1 VKRGL
6 TQHEASP
13 FFDNLV
19 FNKVTDFQCKITVN
33 FNVKQI
39 TTLKSLHQSQIKQG
53 LGGRVR
59 IMISG
64 AAPLPKHVEEFM
76 RVTSGSMFVQGYGII
91 SSIMHQ
97 KRTEK
102 NEINT

>member
-1 VKRGL
+1 
-6 TQHEASP
+6 
-13 FFDNLV
+13 
-19 FNKVTDFQCKITVN
+19 
-33 FNVKQI
+33 
-39 TTLKSLHQSQIKQG
+39 
-53 LGGRVR
+53 
-59 IMISG
+59 MISG